1 MPPAVCLACEAEV
14 FACAILH
21 TETFVN
27 SNVLV
32 VFEYEHFVR
41 ELIVRAK
48 TKNDIVAMGFILK
61 FMGHCAQDVVRNYD
75 VSSTLV
81 VPAPPSFWGRVR
93 GRFDLAQMASL
104 ALFSRADVFTGARRV
119 IASPSQ
125 FHNLAH
131 QAGLQ
136 LLPLTVSA
144 NFGLE
149 WESPKKSLD
158 DRRQKMLLETSKPN
172 QGAVPK
178 KVEFLRSPCEQPLFQ
193 TPIP

>member
-104 ALFSRADVFTGARRV
+104 ALFSRADVFTGALPGSLFRGKR
-119 IASPSQ
+119 
-125 FHNLAH
+125 
-131 QAGLQ
+131 AGRNIENSRKNNAAL
-136 LLPLTVSA
+136 
-144 NFGLE
+144 
-149 WESPKKSLD
+149 KSLSNFNTTKEWATCS
-158 DRRQKMLLETSKPN
+158 R
-172 QGAVPK
+172 
-178 KVEFLRSPCEQPLFQ
+178 EFLGLNVCLWLTMS
-193 TPIP
+193 